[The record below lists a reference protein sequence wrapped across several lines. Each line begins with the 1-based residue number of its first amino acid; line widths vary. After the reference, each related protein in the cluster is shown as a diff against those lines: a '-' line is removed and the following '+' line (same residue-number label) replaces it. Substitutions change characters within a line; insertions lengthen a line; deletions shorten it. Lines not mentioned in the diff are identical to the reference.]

1 MNNNKTN
8 ILRLTVTAAF
18 IAIIAV
24 MSFTPLGYLK
34 LGIIEITFLV
44 APVVAGGVLLGK
56 WGGLVLGA
64 AFGVSSFLQC
74 FGMSAFGA
82 ALLSVNPVFTALV
95 CLLPR
100 MAFGFFA
107 VWLFEALSKTRL
119 PSAANGAL
127 CFLCGSLLN
136 TVLFVGLLIALF
148 GRSDYIV
155 SVMDSMGAKN
165 LFAFAFVFAGVNS
178 LVEAAANAVL
188 GAALTP
194 ALLKLKKRAAHI

>member
-1 MNNNKTN
+1 MNNTKTN
-8 ILRLTVTAAF
+8 ILRLTLTAAF
-18 IAIIAV
+18 IAVIAV
-24 MSFTPLGYLK
+24 MSFTPIGYLK
-34 LGIIEITFLV
+34 LGVVEMSFLV

-82 ALLSVNPVFTALV
+82 ALLSLNPFFTLLV

-100 MAFGFFA
+100 AAFGLLA
-107 VWLFEALSKTRL
+107 AWLFEGLSKTRL
-119 PSAANGAL
+119 PSAVNGAVS
-127 CFLCGSLLN
+127 FLCGSLLN
-136 TVLFVGLLIALF
+136 TVFFVGLLLALF
-148 GRSDYIV
+148 GTSDYIA
-155 SVMDSMGAKN
+155 SLMESTGAKN
-165 LFAFAFVFAGVNS
+165 LLAFAFVFAGVNS